1 MMEVK
6 LGTPKMD
13 ALLKDW
19 FQTNRQKTVT
29 TEQFVAFAKQKTGT
43 DFGPFFKEW
52 NEVTA
57 VPSFHADVKLAGS
70 KVKVTLAAVNKVPKG
85 LELPLVLEGDGGK
98 TKTVM
103 VDPTKPFEVDAGF
116 PVKRTKWDPERTVLA
131 FVR

>member
-1 MMEVK
+1 MPR
-6 LGTPKMD
+6 LSACPLRTTPMKRS
-13 ALLKDW
+13 L
-19 FQTNRQKTVT
+19 
-29 TEQFVAFAKQKTGT
+29 
-43 DFGPFFKEW
+43 
-52 NEVTA
+52 
-57 VPSFHADVKLAGS
+57 
-70 KVKVTLAAVNKVPKG
+70 NKAPKG